1 MSDVDNKFSQEMQTA
16 YDQLTNRCYSALQ
29 DFAKDSKVAIHS
41 DKQAEIVQFL
51 LADVMRNYYNASY
64 GVKDNE

>member
-1 MSDVDNKFSQEMQTA
+1 MSDVDNKFSQEMQT
-16 YDQLTNRCYSALQ
+16 T
-29 DFAKDSKVAIHS
+29 AKPPIHS